1 MRGAA
6 VAYVML
12 SKEAACVNERRSQR
26 FTAVRQALRQQGMAA
41 GVVTAPV
48 SMRYLTGWSNPSK
61 RFAGLVIPADGDPTL
76 LLPALEVEE
85 ARSASSIRLVAWH
98 DGEDPFVALAG
109 LLRAAGAD
117 SGRMSLEEAD
127 LPVGQLR
134 LMAGALGLKPA
145 ALIDA
150 AADLTP
156 VLSAMR
162 ECKDED
168 EVALIR
174 QAADMLNPAL
184 DAALASIRPGVT
196 ERDIARVLEEAM
208 LAAGADG
215 VAFETHVLFGPASAL
230 PHGSTGGRVLE
241 RGQVVL
247 MDFGAQ
253 YRGYRSDITRTVCC
267 GPWPDELARVYEVVL
282 AANLAAIAAVK
293 PGVALDEVDRAA
305 RRVIEE
311 AGYGEYFIHRTGHGL
326 GLEIHE
332 EPYVV
337 AGNAKVLRPGHVIT
351 IEPGVYL
358 PGVGGVRIEDD
369 VVVTETGCS
378 VLTSWTKERLSV
390 G

>member
-117 SGRMSLEEAD
+117 SGRISLEEAD

>member
-1 MRGAA
+1 
-6 VAYVML
+6 ML

-85 ARSASSIRLVAWH
+85 ARSASSILLVAWH

-117 SGRMSLEEAD
+117 SGPISLEEAD

>member
-117 SGRMSLEEAD
+117 SGPISLEEAD

>member
-117 SGRMSLEEAD
+117 SGRISLEEAD

-196 ERDIARVLEEAM
+196 EQDIARVLEEAM

>member
-117 SGRMSLEEAD
+117 SGRISLEEAD

-337 AGNAKVLRPGHVIT
+337 AGNGKVLRPGHVIT